1 MPMIRSLACVL
12 LIVLVACAPGPD
24 RPAGQ
29 PASSQ
34 AKSPAASTPSDA
46 SQPAAPAAKQSQTAT
61 PSAVIGR
68 KSDTPKTGPVGSD
81 LTPDPALHL
90 GQLPNGLRYGLLH
103 HAQPAGK
110 VCFRLRIATGSMNES
125 DPQQGLA
132 HYLEHMA
139 FNGTKNFPGGTLVER
154 LQAAGL
160 AFGAHTNAH
169 TSFDETVYKLDL
181 PDTKPETIDLALTVL
196 ADQAGGMLLL
206 PDEVEKERGVILSE
220 MRDRDGPGRRIQT
233 AQNAAIYAGTNIPR
247 REPIGLET
255 TVRGATAELLRD
267 YYQRWYVAERMVF
280 SAVGD
285 IEPSVLEQAVRAKL
299 GGLAKGSG
307 TADLPVGAL
316 IPDSGAELRLADPEA
331 KATEVS
337 LIRVRER
344 QRPADTVESRRA
356 QFLADL
362 GEGVIRRRLAKV
374 VESRGD
380 GALLS
385 GMPFSYQWMFCYH
398 TGVEGQARPGQGQA
412 ALAVLIEEYRRM
424 LDHGPT
430 PGELAI
436 EAAGVASDLDQAVES
451 AASRTNR
458 DLSNVLVDKLG
469 EEQVLLS
476 PEQNRA
482 LYKRFL
488 VEATPAS
495 VQNALREAWGQ
506 GGRLAVLATGRDP
519 GLIDRA
525 ALLDW
530 SKPTTPPAAT
540 AKLAWG
546 YPVPPAAI
554 TPATAARFGKV
565 GDDGLARA
573 TFDTLPVIV
582 RPSSEQPGSVGLRLV
597 FQVRTHPSPAAV
609 PQLAAGTF
617 FAGGLGKHTVAEI
630 REIFADSS
638 VSLSGPGSSGDQ
650 IILGFSCRPAD
661 FAQGCQ
667 RLAAA
672 LADPG
677 WRPEAAQRVIAS
689 WRESLAA
696 KETDLDQRVQDAALA
711 AATGDRPWRRPAT
724 LAEVDALNPADAKSW
739 LMPLLAKAP
748 RAIVVAGD
756 IDPVVA
762 MTEIATHLANRPE
775 VAAPAVFA
783 TPTEAKA
790 ALAPADPWTPGKIE
804 LEVPGKVA
812 RDAVL
817 ILWPTD
823 DIYDIGQARRLN
835 LLSDA
840 LEEKIRVRLREELGQ
855 AYSPSANH
863 NPGDGWIGWG
873 QMVVS
878 ASVAHGAA
886 DGALKAI
893 DAVVAD
899 LRDRLVDADTFT
911 RIRTPLLAQ
920 LPALRKRNDW
930 WLGTVLTNAPIQPF
944 RLDWSKTLETDY
956 AAITAEELRTLA
968 QKFLVDGRRIVVIGR
983 CAGAPEA
990 K

>member
-1 MPMIRSLACVL
+1 MPMIRLAACVL
-12 LIVLVACAPGPD
+12 LSILVACAPGPD
-24 RPAGQ
+24 RPTSQ
-29 PASSQ
+29 P
-34 AKSPAASTPSDA
+34 
-46 SQPAAPAAKQSQTAT
+46 PAAPHQAATAGT
-61 PSAVIGR
+61 AKPEAAPSAPATIATSGHAPAVAPG
-68 KSDTPKTGPVGSD
+68 D
-81 LTPDPALHL
+81 LVPDPALRL
-90 GQLPNGLRYGLLH
+90 GQLPNGLRFGLLR

-110 VCFRLRIATGSMNES
+110 ICFRLRIATGSMNET
-125 DPQQGLA
+125 DAQQGLA

-196 ADQAGGMLLL
+196 AEQAGGMLLL

-220 MRDRDGPGRRIQT
+220 MRDRDGPERRIQT
-233 AQNAAIYAGTNIPR
+233 AQNAAIYAGTNIPK
-247 REPIGLET
+247 REPIGLEA

-267 YYQRWYVAERMVF
+267 YFQRWYVAERMVF
-280 SAVGD
+280 IAVGD
-285 IEPSVLEQAVRAKL
+285 VDPAMLEQAVRAKL

-307 TADLPVGAL
+307 AADRPVGSL
-316 IPDSGAELRLADPEA
+316 NPDSGAELHLADSEA

-344 QRPADTVESRRA
+344 QRPADTVAARRA

-385 GMPFSYQWMFCYH
+385 AMPFSYQWMFCYH
-398 TGVEGQARPGQGQA
+398 AGVEGQARPGQGQA
-412 ALAVLIEEYRRM
+412 ALAILVEEYRRM

-458 DLSNVLVDKLG
+458 DLANALVDKLG
-469 EEQVLLS
+469 DGQIFRS
-476 PEQNRA
+476 PEQNRE
-482 LYKRFL
+482 LYKQFL
-488 VEATPAS
+488 AEATPEA
-495 VQNALREAWGQ
+495 VQSALREAWNQ
-506 GGRLAVLATGRDP
+506 GGRVAVLATGRDP
-519 GLIDRA
+519 GPIDRA

-540 AKLAWG
+540 AKLTWG
-546 YPVPPAAI
+546 YPVPPPAI

-573 TFDTLPVIV
+573 TFDNIPVIV
-582 RPSSEQPGSVGLRLV
+582 RPSAEQPGSVGLRLV

-617 FAGGLGKHTVAEI
+617 FAGGLGKHTLAEL
-630 REIFADSS
+630 REIFAESS

-672 LADPG
+672 LTDPG
-677 WRPEAAQRVIAS
+677 WRPEAAQRVITA

-696 KETDLDQRVQDAALA
+696 KATDLDQRVYDAAQI

-724 LAEVDALNPADAKSW
+724 LAEVDAMNPADAKSW

-748 RAIVVAGD
+748 RSIVVAGD

-775 VAAPAVFA
+775 VPAPTVSA
-783 TPTEAKA
+783 TPAEAKA
-790 ALAPADPWTPGKIE
+790 ALAPADPWTPGTIE
-804 LEVPGKVA
+804 LDVPGKVA
-812 RDAVL
+812 RDALLV
-817 ILWPTD
+817 LWPTD
-823 DIYDIGQARRLN
+823 DIYDLGQARRLN

-863 NPGDGWIGWG
+863 SPGDGWIGWG

-878 ASVAHGAA
+878 AGVAHGAA

-899 LRDRLVDADTFT
+899 LRDNLIDADTFT

-956 AAITAEELRTLA
+956 AAITAEELRALA
-968 QKFLVDGRRIVVIGR
+968 QKFLADERRIVVIGR